1 MGNQDL
7 SYKEFFSEAKNV
19 EDLITGYVDK
29 AFVSE
34 LDFSTLERCNA
45 DFVRKEAGE
54 RHDDMIWRLKYNNQW
69 LYVYIILEFQS
80 NVDYSMPVR
89 IMSYMAELWLS
100 LLNNSNTEYAKSHKI
115 PPILPI
121 VLYNGVEDWDA
132 ALNVADILQDKSV
145 NGISVEYYLIDEIHP
160 EKNKKNALED
170 GIFNSVTAL
179 IQIERTKGADN
190 LTDVL
195 KEIAKKLDTKEKLQN
210 FKTLIRFI
218 RRFLST
224 RFNQDV
230 KEFYNMEEAIAMTY
244 DFAEIERK
252 KGEEKG
258 EIKAFT
264 QMIKKGFITLQQAAE
279 QMNISVEKFQKLAS
293 EQGLL

>member
-1 MGNQDL
+1 MGTQDL

-45 DFVRKEAGE
+45 DFVRKESGE

-100 LLNNSNTEYAKSHKI
+100 LLNNSNTEYAKNHKI

-132 ALNVADILQDKSV
+132 ALNVADIREVVQLF
-145 NGISVEYYLIDEIHP
+145 ISY
-160 EKNKKNALED
+160 
-170 GIFNSVTAL
+170 
-179 IQIERTKGADN
+179 
-190 LTDVL
+190 
-195 KEIAKKLDTKEKLQN
+195 
-210 FKTLIRFI
+210 
-218 RRFLST
+218 
-224 RFNQDV
+224 
-230 KEFYNMEEAIAMTY
+230 
-244 DFAEIERK
+244 
-252 KGEEKG
+252 
-258 EIKAFT
+258 
-264 QMIKKGFITLQQAAE
+264 
-279 QMNISVEKFQKLAS
+279 FQY
-293 EQGLL
+293 

>member
-1 MGNQDL
+1 MYN
-7 SYKEFFSEAKNV
+7 KN
-19 EDLITGYVDK
+19 LL
-29 AFVSE
+29 VS
-34 LDFSTLERCNA
+34 L
-45 DFVRKEAGE
+45 
-54 RHDDMIWRLKYNNQW
+54 RL
-69 LYVYIILEFQS
+69 
-80 NVDYSMPVR
+80 
-89 IMSYMAELWLS
+89 
-100 LLNNSNTEYAKSHKI
+100 
-115 PPILPI
+115 
-121 VLYNGVEDWDA
+121 NGVEDWNA

-145 NGISVEYYLIDEIHP
+145 NGISVEYYLIDELHP

-170 GIFNSVTAL
+170 GIFNCVTAL
-179 IQIERTKGADN
+179 IQIERTKGAEN

-252 KGEEKG
+252 KGKI
-258 EIKAFT
+258 EILV
-264 QMIKKGFITLQQAAE
+264 QMIKNGFINIQQAAK
-279 QMNISVEKFQKLAS
+279 QLDMSTDKFQMLAS
-293 EQGLL
+293 EYGLM

>member
-1 MGNQDL
+1 
-7 SYKEFFSEAKNV
+7 
-19 EDLITGYVDK
+19 
-29 AFVSE
+29 
-34 LDFSTLERCNA
+34 
-45 DFVRKEAGE
+45 
-54 RHDDMIWRLKYNNQW
+54 MIWRLKYNNQW

-170 GIFNSVTAL
+170 GIFNCVTAL
-179 IQIERTKGADN
+179 IQIERT
-190 LTDVL
+190 
-195 KEIAKKLDTKEKLQN
+195 
-210 FKTLIRFI
+210 
-218 RRFLST
+218 
-224 RFNQDV
+224 NQGS
-230 KEFYNMEEAIAMTY
+230 
-244 DFAEIERK
+244 R
-252 KGEEKG
+252 
-258 EIKAFT
+258 
-264 QMIKKGFITLQQAAE
+264 
-279 QMNISVEKFQKLAS
+279 
-293 EQGLL
+293 